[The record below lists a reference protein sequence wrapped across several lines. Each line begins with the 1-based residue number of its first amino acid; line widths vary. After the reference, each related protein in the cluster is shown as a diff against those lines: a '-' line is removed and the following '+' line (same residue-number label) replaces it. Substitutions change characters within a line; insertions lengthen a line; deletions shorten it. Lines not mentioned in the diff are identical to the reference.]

1 MAMVIKYGSVKR
13 ENVAAS
19 GDVTVPTSRWIGVRS
34 TDVTDP
40 ERRFNALTD
49 EGKRILGGVRRRAVE
64 HGEDQVVAEVDLMQR
79 SARTYQLQHLTE
91 PELLQIIRDHVV
103 PRVADAS
110 KGQQTAK
117 VSPETLMKLHKIH

>member
-49 EGKRILGGVRRRAVE
+49 EGKRILGGCGVAQWSMERTKLLLKSTSCSGLRA
-64 HGEDQVVAEVDLMQR
+64 R
-79 SARTYQLQHLTE
+79 ISCS
-91 PELLQIIRDHVV
+91 I
-103 PRVADAS
+103 
-110 KGQQTAK
+110 
-117 VSPETLMKLHKIH
+117 